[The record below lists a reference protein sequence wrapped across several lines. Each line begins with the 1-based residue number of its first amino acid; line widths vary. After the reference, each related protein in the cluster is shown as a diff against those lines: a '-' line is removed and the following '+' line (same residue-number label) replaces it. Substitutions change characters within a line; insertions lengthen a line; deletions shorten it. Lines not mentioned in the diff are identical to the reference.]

1 MNNTM
6 NNLSIYEKIQLKSIK
21 IYDHLKYYGYELFKQ
36 EDYFESLETYCMF
49 IGYPRSGHS
58 LVGSLLDAHPE
69 IIIAHEFNA
78 LRLFA
83 KGFSA
88 RQIYYFLLQSSQRHA
103 AAGRKETKYSY
114 QVFNQ
119 WQGKFKKLKVIGDKK
134 GSGSN
139 KIIRNNPEILDI
151 LGDKIDIPIKFIHV
165 TRNPYD
171 NITTMMFKNE
181 KSLEYSINSYFKK
194 CETVAN
200 FKQKVDP
207 NNIFEFRHESLIE
220 NPQNIL
226 NQLCIFLGVEAT
238 QDYLDDC
245 ASIIFKSPHQSRF
258 KFKWTQELIKLV
270 ANKIEL
276 FDFLQGYSYEN

>member
-1 MNNTM
+1 MK
-6 NNLSIYEKIQLKSIK
+6 NLSIYEKIYLKSIK
-21 IYDHLKYYGYELFKQ
+21 IQDYLKYCGYELFQQ
-36 EDYFESLETYCMF
+36 EDYFKSLETYCMF

-69 IIIAHEFNA
+69 IIIAHELNA

-88 RQIYYFLLQSSQRHA
+88 RQIYYFLLQSSRRHA

-139 KIIRNNPEILDI
+139 KIIRKNPEILDI
-151 LGDKIDIPIKFIHV
+151 LRDRVNIPVKFIHV
-165 TRNPYD
+165 IRNPYD
-171 NITTMMFKNE
+171 NITTMMLKNQ
-181 KSLEYSINSYFKK
+181 KDLEYSIDSYFRK
-194 CETVAN
+194 CKTVAD
-200 FKQKVDP
+200 FKQKVKP
-207 NNIFEFRHESLIE
+207 NNICEFKHEALIE
-220 NPQNIL
+220 NPQVIL

-245 ASIIFKSPHQSRF
+245 ASIIFKSPNKSRF
-258 KFKWTQELIKLV
+258 NFKWTQESIKLV
-270 ANKIEL
+270 AKKIEL
-276 FDFLQGYSYEN
+276 FDFLQGYSYET

>member
-1 MNNTM
+1 MR
-6 NNLSIYEKIQLKSIK
+6 NLTISEKIYLKIIK
-21 IYDHLKYYGYELFKQ
+21 IQDSLKYYGYEVFKQ
-36 EDYFESLETYCMF
+36 KDHFKSLETYCMF

-69 IIIAHEFNA
+69 IIIAHELNA

-88 RQIYYFLLQSSQRHA
+88 RQIYYFLLQSSRRHA
-103 AAGRKETKYSY
+103 AAGRRETKYSY

-139 KIIRNNPEILDI
+139 KIIRKNPEILDI
-151 LGDKIDIPIKFIHV
+151 LRDQVDLSVKFIHV

-171 NITTMMFKNE
+171 NITTMMLKNQ
-181 KSLEYSINSYFKK
+181 KGLDYSIDSYFKK

-200 FKQKVDP
+200 FKQKVKP

-220 NPQNIL
+220 NPQAIL
-226 NQLCIFLGVEAT
+226 NQLCMFLGVEAT

-245 ASIIFKSPHQSRF
+245 ASIIFKSPNKSRF
-258 KFKWTQELIKLV
+258 NFKWTQESIKLV
-270 ANKIEL
+270 AEKIEL
-276 FDFLQGYSYEN
+276 FDFLQGYSYET